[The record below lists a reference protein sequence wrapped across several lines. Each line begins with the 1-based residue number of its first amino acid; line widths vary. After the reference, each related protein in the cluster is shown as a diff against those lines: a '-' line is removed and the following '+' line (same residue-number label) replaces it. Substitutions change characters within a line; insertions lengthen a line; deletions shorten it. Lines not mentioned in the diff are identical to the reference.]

1 MPSENT
7 PNGRVRLEEEKSRSA
22 VTSMSVC
29 KVLPVACLKRLM
41 RSSAVATVSQQA
53 VETSDNTTTKEE
65 RRQSMKTLK
74 RGEWDKKGQSLKAKE
89 KKMVDGCFLVF

>member
-1 MPSENT
+1 MTQLPPET

-29 KVLPVACLKRLM
+29 KVLPLASLKRLM
-41 RSSAVATVSQQA
+41 RSSAVVTVSQET

-65 RRQSMKTLK
+65 RRQSMRTLK
-74 RGEWDKKGQSLKAKE
+74 RREGNGTRRRGTQSKGKE
-89 KKMVDGCFLVF
+89 EG

>member
-1 MPSENT
+1 MPLEKA
-7 PNGRVRLEEEKSRSA
+7 PNGRVRPEEEKSRSA

-41 RSSAVATVSQQA
+41 RSSAVATVSQEA

-65 RRQSMKTLK
+65 RRQSMRTLK
-74 RGEWDKKGQSLKAKE
+74 RRDGNGTKKGQSQSKGKE
-89 KKMVDGCFLVF
+89 EG